1 LADPVAIAAEN
12 TQVEQVGPGTVAIV
26 AELSAVN
33 AIHRLRAI
41 QGIIR
46 LRKKYGDTRLDA
58 ACARA
63 LAVGD
68 PRYRT
73 VKGILVAGTEH
84 GGSSPAPAMSHPRAW
99 GWRAVQ
105 SELGDGNS

>member
-1 LADPVAIAAEN
+1 M
-12 TQVEQVGPGTVAIV
+12 AIV
-26 AELSAVN
+26 AELSEVN

-46 LRKKYGDTRLDA
+46 LRDTYGDVRLDA

-68 PRYRT
+68 PSYRT
-73 VKGILVAGTEH
+73 VKGILAAGTEH
-84 GGSSPAPAMSHPRAW
+84 GDEPSGHTRRDAA
-99 GWRAVQ
+99 
-105 SELGDGNS
+105 GDLRGPDAFDTERTA

>member
-1 LADPVAIAAEN
+1 VAIEAEN
-12 TQVEQVGPGTVAIV
+12 TQAEQIGPGTVAIV

-46 LRKKYGDTRLDA
+46 LRKKCGDTRLAA
-58 ACARA
+58 ACARS

-73 VKGILVAGTEH
+73 VKGILVASTEH
-84 GGSSPAPAMSHPRAW
+84 GGSSLAPATR
-99 GWRAVQ
+99 GWSR
-105 SELGDGNS
+105 